1 MLNYTVIH
9 ATVGKG
15 IADKQEQVCFRLG
28 IEQFTKR
35 YFLEEIGVANWV
47 AIANLSRVLRRLK
60 ITTAKQLFELSP
72 YDLYRAKGI
81 GDTALFVAMH
91 ILYHHGYQPMNWWG
105 DEKIERYKKLRKTAK
120 QKQAV

>member
-15 IADKQEQVCFRLG
+15 IADRQELICFRLG
-28 IEQFTKR
+28 NEQYTKR

-60 ITTAKQLFELSP
+60 ITNAKQLYQLSP
-72 YDLYRAKGI
+72 YDLYRSKGI

-91 ILYHHGYQPMNWWG
+91 ILHHHGFQPMNWWG
-105 DEKIERYKKLRKTAK
+105 DEKVERYKKLRKTAK
-120 QKQAV
+120 QKQDV